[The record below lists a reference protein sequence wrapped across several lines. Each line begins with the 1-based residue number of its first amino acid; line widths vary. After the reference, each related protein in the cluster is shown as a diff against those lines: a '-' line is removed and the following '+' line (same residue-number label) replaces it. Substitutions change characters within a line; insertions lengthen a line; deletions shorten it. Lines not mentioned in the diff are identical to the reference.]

1 MAGAPP
7 AGRIGWREL
16 LRVTTLSAMSAPMF
30 RLVCL
35 PAALGE
41 APARWPMLSEGELAL
56 LPGEGGLEE
65 VAELAHRLDLLSVE
79 LLRGERDAAAQED
92 TVISFAG
99 GLPLVWVAHEFSPR
113 ARGWAER
120 RGPMTLL
127 IDAGGALPGEELR
140 RIERFVATLGRQ
152 SE

>member
-1 MAGAPP
+1 
-7 AGRIGWREL
+7 
-16 LRVTTLSAMSAPMF
+16 MF

-35 PAALGE
+35 PTALGQ
-41 APARWPMLSEGELAL
+41 APAGWSMLGEGELAL
-56 LPGEGGLEE
+56 LPGGGGLDE

-79 LLRGERDAAAQED
+79 LLRGEAGAEAQEE
-92 TVISFAG
+92 TVMAFAG
-99 GLPLVWVAHEFSPR
+99 SLPLVWIADDFSAR

-127 IDAGGALPGEELR
+127 VEASAALPADELR
-140 RIERFVATLGRQ
+140 RIERFVAALGRQ